1 MRTTTIIAEAGVNH
15 NGNFELAK
23 QLIEVAKESD
33 ADFVKF
39 QIWVTDEILAPNAP
53 KAQYQ
58 KDNDGGDSQY
68 EMAKRLELSFDQYI
82 ALKKYSDTIG
92 IKFLATPDDF
102 TSLDFIVDTLKLE
115 TIKVGSGEITNI
127 PFLKRIGSKNKDVI
141 LSTGMASLGEVEKAY
156 NTLVSS
162 GARSV
167 ALLHC
172 TSSYPAPFDTLNL
185 KAIHTLKK
193 AFKTHVGYSD
203 HTIGSEAS
211 VAAVALG
218 AEIIEKHFTLDKKLP
233 GPDHIASME
242 PKELKEMINQIRNIE
257 KALGDGVKQIQ
268 NIEVETKKVVSKGV
282 YIKDSLKEGSI
293 ISIDNVLFMR
303 PVGEI
308 PANFFEQIEG
318 KKISRNIDKGEPL
331 KWKDIIFE

>member
-127 PFLKRIGSKNKDVI
+127 PFLKRIGSKNQFSPGSS
-141 LSTGMASLGEVEKAY
+141 LS
-156 NTLVSS
+156 SS
-162 GARSV
+162 
-167 ALLHC
+167 
-172 TSSYPAPFDTLNL
+172 
-185 KAIHTLKK
+185 
-193 AFKTHVGYSD
+193 
-203 HTIGSEAS
+203 
-211 VAAVALG
+211 
-218 AEIIEKHFTLDKKLP
+218 
-233 GPDHIASME
+233 
-242 PKELKEMINQIRNIE
+242 
-257 KALGDGVKQIQ
+257 
-268 NIEVETKKVVSKGV
+268 
-282 YIKDSLKEGSI
+282 DSF
-293 ISIDNVLFMR
+293 NR
-303 PVGEI
+303 
-308 PANFFEQIEG
+308 
-318 KKISRNIDKGEPL
+318 
-331 KWKDIIFE
+331 